1 MQERAKNDVF
11 AFFWPKNEYVKM
23 MVSDHVD
30 DFEWLNILTIG
41 HYFVGE
47 IHGHVAMLQS
57 VSQSVLNVS

>member
-1 MQERAKNDVF
+1 
-11 AFFWPKNEYVKM
+11 M

-47 IHGHVAMLQS
+47 IHGHGAMLQFSTS
-57 VSQSVLNVS
+57 VEVWPGNVS

>member
-1 MQERAKNDVF
+1 
-11 AFFWPKNEYVKM
+11 M

-47 IHGHVAMLQS
+47 IHGHGAMLQFS
-57 VSQSVLNVS
+57 TLVEPTAENVNVLGSALRSQ